1 MLNTA
6 PLGAQHGRPARAL
19 RGGLCSNWAS
29 TSYCCLGTCSGSIE
43 ILERGHTV
51 EAVGGASAP
60 TQRVS
65 SRVTS
70 LLGRANGG
78 ALFGA
83 AKPPGCLEARDE
95 GFPVPRVHRPP
106 RSRHPRYALHRPG
119 E

>member
-51 EAVGGASAP
+51 EAVRGSSAP

-65 SRVTS
+65 RRVTS
-70 LLGRANGG
+70 LLRRGKLW
-78 ALFGA
+78 ALFRPA
-83 AKPPGCLEARDE
+83 NPPGCLGAPYEM
-95 GFPVPRVHRPP
+95 FPFT
-106 RSRHPRYALHRPG
+106 
-119 E
+119 

>member
-51 EAVGGASAP
+51 EAARGTPGPPLRMSS
-60 TQRVS
+60 RVS
-65 SRVTS
+65 S
-70 LLGRANGG
+70 LLWRANVGG
-78 ALFGA
+78 PFGA
-83 AKPPGCLEARDE
+83 AKRACRFE
-95 GFPVPRVHRPP
+95 GPREGVPLSPAPCSP
-106 RSRHPRYALHRPG
+106 RSLPPPYASY
-119 E
+119 